1 MGLAGSEGFDKI
13 FSPDLLSP
21 YNLLSHQSHT
31 SNIVFSP
38 VTVNDNGQ
46 RPHPHPLPSLEST
59 VSSLEEAVLD
69 TQAKCTALIA
79 ELRSSESSRQHLASV
94 KQLSQKLEG
103 MQSLLTKLRTQV

>member
-21 YNLLSHQSHT
+21 HSHA

-38 VTVNDNGQ
+38 VTVNGNGQ
-46 RPHPHPLPSLEST
+46 SPHPHPSLEST

-94 KQLSQKLEG
+94 KQLSRKLEG